1 VDNIDTNKEK
11 QSTLCPSVLLLLL
24 HDPSVYLHILLLMHD
39 PSLNIN

>member
-1 VDNIDTNKEK
+1 MDNIDTNKEK

-24 HDPSVYLHILLLMHD
+24 HDPSAYPHIVHASII